1 MLFAAEP
8 MLLLLDQSAG
18 RLESV
23 SGRGPRIAIESA
35 TSVVARSARLGER
48 VEFYD
53 EPEAAVA
60 DRHILR
66 ILRAEAAVCLPISA
80 APAQPVLGVLLFPF
94 AEDEDEDDEFAMQL
108 YARELARRL
117 AAAHARQQTE
127 QQGLQ
132 RFRVREEQRLRE
144 LVHEANNPLSI
155 VQNYL
160 HLLEMTL
167 AAEPKAV
174 EQLRLIGA
182 ELRRVANLLAQMRHV
197 PDVIE
202 SAQETV
208 VEPRL
213 VDLDALVARLVE
225 MHRGYAKEREASIS
239 AALPATPI
247 RLRSDDQR
255 IAQVLSNLIRNGIEA
270 SREHSVRVEVLGG
283 AFRDGREGV
292 LLSISDTGPG
302 MPRDVLERIGS
313 PQRSNKGGDH
323 AGLGLL
329 IVHRLVGEL
338 SGSMDIRTA
347 PGLGTTI
354 TIFLPLSP

>member
-1 MLFAAEP
+1 
-8 MLLLLDQSAG
+8 
-18 RLESV
+18 
-23 SGRGPRIAIESA
+23 
-35 TSVVARSARLGER
+35 
-48 VEFYD
+48 
-53 EPEAAVA
+53 
-60 DRHILR
+60 
-66 ILRAEAAVCLPISA
+66 
-80 APAQPVLGVLLFPF
+80 
-94 AEDEDEDDEFAMQL
+94 
-108 YARELARRL
+108 
-117 AAAHARQQTE
+117 
-127 QQGLQ
+127 
-132 RFRVREEQRLRE
+132 
-144 LVHEANNPLSI
+144 
-155 VQNYL
+155 
-160 HLLEMTL
+160 
-167 AAEPKAV
+167 
-174 EQLRLIGA
+174 
-182 ELRRVANLLAQMRHV
+182 MRHV

-202 SAQETV
+202 SAQEPV
-208 VEPRL
+208 VEQRL

-239 AALPATPI
+239 AALPAAPI